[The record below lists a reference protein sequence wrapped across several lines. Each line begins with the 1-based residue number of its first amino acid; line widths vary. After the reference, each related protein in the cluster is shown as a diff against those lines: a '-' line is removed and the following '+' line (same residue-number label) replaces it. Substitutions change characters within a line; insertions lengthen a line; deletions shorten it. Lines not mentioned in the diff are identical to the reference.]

1 MLNDE
6 KTEYIR
12 REIEKSTISIQDL
25 KDDLLDH
32 FCCFIENEMSNGESF
47 EDAFTKAKKHIC
59 PNGFDEIQKE
69 TIYLLNTNKII
80 AMKKLMYSIGL
91 IAAIGTSTGVLFKI
105 LHLPGGDQLFTY
117 GFLGIV
123 LLFIPMLA
131 IDRYKL
137 SLSKVL
143 SERLKIILGFT
154 SAMIIGVAIL
164 LKLMHLKQFGDL
176 LLIAGAVIFILGYL
190 PFLFFRMYNKSV
202 S

>member
-1 MLNDE
+1 
-6 KTEYIR
+6 
-12 REIEKSTISIQDL
+12 
-25 KDDLLDH
+25 
-32 FCCFIENEMSNGESF
+32 MSNGESF
-47 EDAFTKAKKHIC
+47 EDAFTKAKEHIC

-91 IAAIGTSTGVLFKI
+91 LAAIGTSTGVLFKI

-123 LLFIPMLA
+123 LLFIPLLA

-137 SLSKVL
+137 SISKVL
-143 SERLKIILGFT
+143 SERLKIILGFS

-164 LKLMHLKQFGDL
+164 LKLMHLKQFGDI
-176 LLIAGAVIFILGYL
+176 LLIAGAVIFILGFL
-190 PFLFFRMYNKSV
+190 PFLFFRMYSKSI